1 MHLLTSHSLY
11 YYRKK
16 VNFQVSPRGG
26 GGGGGGG
33 GGNGFAKLQQLAKV
47 RGGGPVVVSYE
58 SDEGEIQN
66 R

>member
-1 MHLLTSHSLY
+1 M
-11 YYRKK
+11 
-16 VNFQVSPRGG
+16 NFQMSPNSARGG

-33 GGNGFAKLQQLAKV
+33 GDGFAKLQQLAKV

-58 SDEGEIQN
+58 SDEGEKNQ